1 MSGRVT
7 RRGFLRTSA
16 ATGLAAV
23 AAPCFIPSRAMG
35 ANDRIVLGGIG
46 VGNQGGSLVR
56 SFSRQCPIA
65 AIADV
70 YLPRAREVAAAVGAK
85 DAYQDYRQLLE
96 RKDIDAVIVATPLRW
111 HALNCIHAAQAGK
124 DIYCEKPLTYSIAE
138 GRRVVE
144 AVRKHNRVLQTG
156 SQQRSGSQEYTGC
169 TYVRNGAIGRVT
181 RVLASNYHSPMEPLH
196 PAQEIPE
203 GLDWDMWCG
212 PAEKPPYNF
221 VIWDNRSDPSWVSI
235 RPFSGGEMTDWGS
248 HGLDMAQWGLGMD
261 ESGPVEVWTEGEP
274 FKSLASTP
282 ERPGGRH
289 RGPRSPKVL
298 MKYPGDIVMELD
310 GGPGVSGVTFRGRT
324 RNLDRHPRKFP
335 LQSARTDRGAAER
348 SEGRTVPQH
357 QPFPE
362 LVGLHQGPPRPGG
375 QRRDRSSL
383 GHRLPSGQH
392 RSLGERDHG
401 PDRPEA
407 GLGRGRRTLHEQR
420 GSKPVPR
427 PALPLPVSISGDGV
441 RL

>member
-1 MSGRVT
+1 
-7 RRGFLRTSA
+7 
-16 ATGLAAV
+16 
-23 AAPCFIPSRAMG
+23 MG

-56 SFSRQCPIA
+56 SFSRQCAIA

-124 DIYCEKPLTYSIAE
+124 DIYCEKPLTYSIVE
-138 GRRVVE
+138 GRRIVE
-144 AVRKHNRVLQTG
+144 AVRKYNRVLQTG
-156 SQQRSGSQEYTGC
+156 SQQRSGGNEYTGC
-169 TYVRNGAIGRVT
+169 TYVRNGAIGKVT
-181 RVLASNYHSPMEPLH
+181 RVLASNYHSPMEPQH
-196 PAQEIPE
+196 PEQEIPA

-221 VIWDNRSDPSWVSI
+221 VIWDNRSNPSWVSI

-274 FKSLASTP
+274 FKPMDQHA
-282 ERPGGRH
+282 RAPGGRH
-289 RGPRSPKVL
+289 RGPNAPKVL
-298 MKYPGDIVMELD
+298 MKYPGDIVMELA
-310 GGPGVSGVTFRGRT
+310 GGPGNSGVRFRRRKGD
-324 RNLDRHPRKFP
+324 LDRDSRKLP
-335 LQSARTDRGAAER
+335 LRSGRTDRRTAEGPQ
-348 SEGRTVPQH
+348 SRTVSQH
-357 QPFPE
+357 QPSSE
-362 LVGLHQGPPRPGG
+362 LAGLHQGPPRSGG

-383 GHRLPSGQH
+383 GHVCHLGNIARWVSETH
-392 RSLGERDHG
+392 R
-401 PDRPEA
+401 PDRPET
-407 GLGRGRRTLHEQR
+407 GLGPGRRAVHQQPR
-420 GSKPVPR
+420 GESLPGPPR
-427 PALPLPVSISGDGV
+427 RDPYQLPEMRV
-441 RL
+441 RF

>member
-1 MSGRVT
+1 MSGKVT
-7 RRGFLRTSA
+7 RRGFLRTGA
-16 ATGLAAV
+16 AGGLAAV
-23 AAPCFIPSRAMG
+23 AAPCFVPSRAMG

-56 SFSRQCPIA
+56 AFSRQCSIA

-70 YLPRAREVAAAVGAK
+70 YLPRAREVAATVGAK

-111 HALNCIHAAQAGK
+111 HALNCVHAAQAGK
-124 DIYCEKPLTYSIAE
+124 DIYCEKPLSYSIAE

-156 SQQRSGSQEYTGC
+156 SQQRSGSKEYTGC
-169 TYVRNGAIGRVT
+169 TFVRNGAIGRVT

-298 MKYPGDIVMELD
+298 MKYPGDIVMQLD
-310 GGPGVSGVTFRGRT
+310 GGPGNSGVTFVGEKGTLTVTRGNFRSDPAELT
-324 RNLDRHPRKFP
+324 AQPLSDPQVELYRSTNHYQNWLDCIKDRRDPVANAETGHR
-335 LQSARTDRGAAER
+335 SATVCHLGNIARWVSELTGQTGQKLAWDAVAER
-348 SEGRTVPQH
+348 FTNSDEANRLLDP
-357 QPFPE
+357 PCRPPYRFPE
-362 LVGLHQGPPRPGG
+362 TV
-375 QRRDRSSL
+375 
-383 GHRLPSGQH
+383 
-392 RSLGERDHG
+392 
-401 PDRPEA
+401 
-407 GLGRGRRTLHEQR
+407 
-420 GSKPVPR
+420 
-427 PALPLPVSISGDGV
+427 
-441 RL
+441 

>member
-1 MSGRVT
+1 MSGKVT

-16 ATGLAAV
+16 AGGLAAV

-35 ANDRIVLGGIG
+35 ANERIVLGGIG

-56 SFSRQCPIA
+56 AFSRQCPIA

-85 DAYQDYRQLLE
+85 DAYQDYRQLLD

-111 HALNCIHAAQAGK
+111 HALNCVHAAQAGK
-124 DIYCEKPLTYSIAE
+124 DIYCEKPLSYSIAE

-156 SQQRSGSQEYTGC
+156 SQQRSGSKEYTGC

-310 GGPGVSGVTFRGRT
+310 GGPGNSGVTFVGEKGTLTVTRGNFRSDPAELT
-324 RNLDRHPRKFP
+324 AEPLSDPKVELYRSTNHSQNWLDCIKDRRDPVANAETGHR
-335 LQSARTDRGAAER
+335 SATVCHLGNIARWVSELTGQTGQKLAWDAVAER
-348 SEGRTVPQH
+348 FTNSDEANRFLDP
-357 QPFPE
+357 PCRPPYRFPE
-362 LVGLHQGPPRPGG
+362 MV
-375 QRRDRSSL
+375 
-383 GHRLPSGQH
+383 
-392 RSLGERDHG
+392 
-401 PDRPEA
+401 
-407 GLGRGRRTLHEQR
+407 
-420 GSKPVPR
+420 
-427 PALPLPVSISGDGV
+427 
-441 RL
+441 

>member
-1 MSGRVT
+1 VKA
-7 RRGFLRTSA
+7 RTSRRRFLQAGIATSTA
-16 ATGLAAV
+16 ALAAPWLLP
-23 AAPCFIPSRAMG
+23 AAARG

-46 VGNQGGSLVR
+46 VGNQGGSSGPRLLAPM
-56 SFSRQCPIA
+56 PIA

-96 RKDIDAVIVATPLRW
+96 RRHRRRHRGHSAALARVELHPRRPGGQGHLLRKTVD
-111 HALNCIHAAQAGK
+111 LLDRRRAA
-124 DIYCEKPLTYSIAE
+124 
-138 GRRVVE
+138 GRRSR
-144 AVRKHNRVLQTG
+144 AQIQRVLQTG

-196 PAQEIPE
+196 PAQEIPD

-212 PAEKPPYNF
+212 PAEPPPYNF

-289 RGPRSPKVL
+289 RGP
-298 MKYPGDIVMELD
+298 
-310 GGPGVSGVTFRGRT
+310 
-324 RNLDRHPRKFP
+324 
-335 LQSARTDRGAAER
+335 
-348 SEGRTVPQH
+348 
-357 QPFPE
+357 
-362 LVGLHQGPPRPGG
+362 
-375 QRRDRSSL
+375 
-383 GHRLPSGQH
+383 
-392 RSLGERDHG
+392 
-401 PDRPEA
+401 
-407 GLGRGRRTLHEQR
+407 GRRR
-420 GSKPVPR
+420 C
-427 PALPLPVSISGDGV
+427 
-441 RL
+441 